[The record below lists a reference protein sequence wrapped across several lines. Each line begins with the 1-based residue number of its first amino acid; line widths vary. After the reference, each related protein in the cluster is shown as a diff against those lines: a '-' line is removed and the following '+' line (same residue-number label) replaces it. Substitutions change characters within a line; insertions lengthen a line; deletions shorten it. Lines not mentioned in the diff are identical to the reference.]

1 MMYGMQ
7 GQRAIVTGGGSGIGR
22 AIALRLARE
31 GCALGVIDRDGP
43 AAEAV
48 AEEIRATGGPA
59 AAVAADV
66 SDPTG
71 VHAAIAALVADLG
84 GIDTLVNN
92 AGVLSLGSVLEADP
106 ADWRAT
112 FAVNVE
118 GMVLCARAVLPDLI
132 AQGRGRIV
140 NLASWMGKRGVPNYG
155 AYCASKAATI
165 SMTETLAF
173 EVAAHGVT
181 VNAVCPGLIVDT
193 RMRTDSDAARV
204 ARGMPASAD
213 RVDSI
218 PLGRV
223 GLPEDVARLVAFL
236 ASDEAGYITGEAINV
251 TGGMWTN

>member
-1 MMYGMQ
+1 MQ
-7 GQRAIVTGGGSGIGR
+7 GRRAIVTGGGSGIGR

-31 GCALGVIDRDGP
+31 GCALGVIDRDAP

-48 AEEIRATGGPA
+48 ADEIRAAGGTA
-59 AAVAADV
+59 AAEAADV
-66 SDPTG
+66 ADAAG
-71 VHAAIAALVADLG
+71 VGVAIDTLVGRLG

-92 AGVLSLGSVLEADP
+92 AGVLTLGTVLETDP
-106 ADWRAT
+106 AAWRGT
-112 FAVNVE
+112 FGVNVE
-118 GMVLCARAVLPDLI
+118 GMVLCARAVLPRLI
-132 AQGRGRIV
+132 AQRSGRIV
-140 NLASWMGKRGVPNYG
+140 NLSSWMGKRGVPNYG
-155 AYCASKAATI
+155 AYCASKAAAI
-165 SMTETLAF
+165 SLTETLAF
-173 EVAAHGVT
+173 EVAAHGIT

-193 RMRTDSDAARV
+193 RMRADSDAERV

-236 ASDEAGYITGEAINV
+236 ASDEAGFITGEAINV